1 MSSMQQTH
9 LDRWLRKKYVYT
21 THVYCNTLPRTIPE
35 GIAVEETT
43 EESGGMYLYKF
54 MVPNDEALNEL
65 TARLEVANITYTSR
79 IADETT
85 TSGKLFNNPHK
96 SFTMQIAWTILLLI
110 IVGVILSGLPV
121 QIWEKYSAKDLDMDK
136 KKQAQTTLVDESFFR
151 SV

>member
-1 MSSMQQTH
+1 
-9 LDRWLRKKYVYT
+9 
-21 THVYCNTLPRTIPE
+21 
-35 GIAVEETT
+35 
-43 EESGGMYLYKF
+43 GGMYLYKF

-96 SFTMQIAWTILLLI
+96 SFTMQIAWTIIILI